1 MTHRVS
7 ACARALLSGPHRLP
21 SLPLSAYSTKARMS
35 QKPEILKKEELS
47 AQDAKWVTLE
57 KITWKDQDGKQRP
70 WEVASR
76 KTRSEGGIDAVAVLA
91 ILKSKSE
98 TFRPST
104 IIIEQYRPPVS
115 AFVVELPAGLID
127 SGETAERAAIRE
139 LEEETGYKASGVAQ
153 VSPLLVSDPGL
164 TSANMKLVAV
174 NVDIKEGEE
183 PAQKL
188 DEGEHIVKRVVEL
201 DKLLGEL
208 QAYEAR
214 GRSGVACG

>member
-1 MTHRVS
+1 
-7 ACARALLSGPHRLP
+7 
-21 SLPLSAYSTKARMS
+21 MS

-214 GRSGVACG
+214 GFVVDARLHHFAVGWDMRNKLS

>member
-1 MTHRVS
+1 
-7 ACARALLSGPHRLP
+7 
-21 SLPLSAYSTKARMS
+21 MS
-35 QKPEILKKEELS
+35 QTPKVLKKEELS
-47 AQDAKWVTLE
+47 ARDAKWITLE

-76 KTRSEGGIDAVAVLA
+76 KTRSGGGIDAVAVLA
-91 ILKSKSE
+91 ILKSESE

-104 IIIEQYRPPVS
+104 IIIEQYRPPVG
-115 AFVVELPAGLID
+115 AFVVGLID
-127 SGETAERAAIRE
+127 SGETAEQTAIRE
-139 LEEETGYKASGVAQ
+139 LEEETGYKASGIAQ
-153 VSPLLVSDPGL
+153 VSPLLVSDPGM

-208 QAYEAR
+208 EAYEAR
-214 GRSGVACG
+214 GFVVDARLHHFAVGWDMARGIA